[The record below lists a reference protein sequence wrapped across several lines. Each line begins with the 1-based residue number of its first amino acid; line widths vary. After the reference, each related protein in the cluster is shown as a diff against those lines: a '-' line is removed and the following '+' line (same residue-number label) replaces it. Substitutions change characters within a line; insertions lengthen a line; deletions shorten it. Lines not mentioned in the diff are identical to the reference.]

1 MIWQSGN
8 PRALK
13 GADKSKLPVEYRSQ
27 VKAWMT
33 IPLFKEWIKEFDS
46 HKNSQVRKVLLLMDN
61 ASVHRIDDA
70 QILRLKATQIAFSQT
85 NTTSQ
90 LQPMDVGIIQ
100 AFKLYYRRSLL
111 SHNMHKVKVDITSNY
126 LKDVTIALTIVWVF
140 HAWCKVI
147 VRPCT
152 SASHSAASKIQMTPA
167 RRLLLQIC
175 PCLNSR
181 PVILRN
187 WL

>member
-61 ASVHRIDDA
+61 ASVHRIDDV
-70 QILRLKATQIAFSQT
+70 QMKRLKTHRSPFPS
-85 NTTSQ
+85 NTTLQ
-90 LQPMDVGIIQ
+90 LQPMDAVIIQ
-100 AFKLYYRRSLL
+100 AFKLYYRQSLH
-111 SHNMHKVKVDITSNY
+111 SYIMHKVKADITCN
-126 LKDVTIALTIVWVF
+126 
-140 HAWCKVI
+140 
-147 VRPCT
+147 P
-152 SASHSAASKIQMTPA
+152 
-167 RRLLLQIC
+167 
-175 PCLNSR
+175 
-181 PVILRN
+181 
-187 WL
+187 